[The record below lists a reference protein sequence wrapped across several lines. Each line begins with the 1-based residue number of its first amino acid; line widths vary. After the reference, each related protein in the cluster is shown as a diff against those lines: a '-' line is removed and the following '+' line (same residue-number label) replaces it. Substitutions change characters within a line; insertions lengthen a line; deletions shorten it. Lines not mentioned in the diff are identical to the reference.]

1 METTAT
7 GPSVPTD
14 GGATQPTE
22 SDATPSTG
30 SPTDTQPTD
39 TDTAP
44 SANSPTDRQPT
55 DSDAPDRPDDAR
67 TTTGADGPG
76 FGVLIAI
83 AAILGFGVLTR
94 P

>member
-39 TDTAP
+39 
-44 SANSPTDRQPT
+44 
-55 DSDAPDRPDDAR
+55 SDATDRPDDAR

>member
-22 SDATPSTG
+22 SDATPS
-30 SPTDTQPTD
+30 
-39 TDTAP
+39 
-44 SANSPTDRQPT
+44 ANSPTDRQPT
-55 DSDAPDRPDDAR
+55 DSDATDRPDDAR